1 MTDQH
6 PHQGGVPVRGLRGY
20 LCAVAAE
27 LGMAGD
33 DACAEGGPP
42 ASAHLAVRG
51 HLSSF
56 PDRAVVLVWDEE
68 YGWAAAVGI
77 EQEDDLVVL
86 SYLGDE
92 VLPPAA
98 AVAAFTRALLRGEH
112 PGDPRPIRLR
122 AVGDPDDLGDR
133 LGRYAS

>member
-1 MTDQH
+1 MTNPYARHD
-6 PHQGGVPVRGLRGY
+6 GVPAGGLRGY

-27 LGMAGD
+27 LGMTGECG
-33 DACAEGGPP
+33 CAESGPP
-42 ASAHLAVRG
+42 ASVHLTVRG

-56 PDRAVVLVWDEE
+56 PDRDVVLVWDEE

-86 SYLGDE
+86 SYLGGE

-112 PGDPRPIRLR
+112 PGDPRPVRLR
-122 AVGDPDDLGDR
+122 AVGDADDLGDR
-133 LGRYAS
+133 LNRYAS